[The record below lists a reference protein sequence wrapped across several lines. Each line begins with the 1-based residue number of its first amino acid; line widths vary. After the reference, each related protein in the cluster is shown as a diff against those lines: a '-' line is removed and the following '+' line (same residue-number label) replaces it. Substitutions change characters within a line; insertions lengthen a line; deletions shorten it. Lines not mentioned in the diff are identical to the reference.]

1 MYFRPHASRFRGSG
15 YLYIQPDIDALTWK
29 KAFRHAY
36 MPLIQIRD
44 VTQKHQQTL
53 R

>member
-1 MYFRPHASRFRGSG
+1 MRAAFEDLGISISN
-15 YLYIQPDIDALTWK
+15 PDIDALTWK

>member
-1 MYFRPHASRFRGSG
+1 MRAALEDLGISISN
-15 YLYIQPDIDALTWK
+15 PDIDAITWK